1 MVDSAGIVQY
11 KTAQHSTTLLCRE
24 SCHLVHHLQLYKP
37 FNTFH
42 NKTSTIQSNME
53 LKGSNTK
60 TVCVLIHTHTHTRKK
75 LNSSSSS
82 NTQSSTKV
90 ISGQNI
96 NNQMTNNISFEP
108 LLYWKRGELMKQ

>member
-53 LKGSNTK
+53 LNGSNTK
-60 TVCVLIHTHTHTRKK
+60 TVCVLIHTHTHAQERNLTVVVVVTPSHPQRSYQGK
-75 LNSSSSS
+75 
-82 NTQSSTKV
+82 T
-90 ISGQNI
+90 
-96 NNQMTNNISFEP
+96 
-108 LLYWKRGELMKQ
+108 

>member
-11 KTAQHSTTLLCRE
+11 KTAQHSTTLLCRV

-60 TVCVLIHTHTHTRKK
+60 TVCVLIHTHTQTHTHTH
-75 LNSSSSS
+75 
-82 NTQSSTKV
+82 TQERNLTVVVVVTPSHPQRSYQGKT
-90 ISGQNI
+90 
-96 NNQMTNNISFEP
+96 
-108 LLYWKRGELMKQ
+108 